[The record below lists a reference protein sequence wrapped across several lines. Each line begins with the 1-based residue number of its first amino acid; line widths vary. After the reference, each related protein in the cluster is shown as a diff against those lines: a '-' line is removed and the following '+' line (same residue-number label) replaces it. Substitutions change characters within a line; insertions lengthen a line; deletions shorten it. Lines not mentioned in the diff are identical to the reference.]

1 MATKTSIFSSVISG
15 SPMITSEKL
24 VGSDNYLSWSASVEL
39 WFMGQGYE
47 DHLIT
52 QEADIP
58 EVDRVQWR
66 KIDAQLCSVLWQ
78 SVDPKILLHLRA
90 YKTCFKFWTQAK
102 GLYTNDIQRLYK
114 VASAIVHISQ
124 QDLDLSTYIGQI
136 ASLKEEFLTVMPLT
150 PDVGAQQTQLDKFF
164 MVLTLIGLRPDLE
177 PVRDQILGS
186 SSVPSLDDVFARLLR
201 ISSTQTL
208 PFDSTS
214 DSSVLV
220 SQTSSRG
227 GRSGTRG
234 RGQRPHCTYC
244 NKLGHTRDR
253 CYQLHGRPP
262 RTAHVAQ
269 SSDSPLPQPPSSS
282 ASQASVASV
291 AQPGNASACL
301 THTSSLGPWIL
312 DSGAS
317 DHLSGNK
324 DLFSSITTT
333 SALPTVTLA
342 NGSQTVAKGIGLALP
357 LPSLPLT
364 SVLYTPECPFNLISI
379 SKITRTLNCSI
390 TFSDKFVTLQDRS
403 TGKTIGIGRESQGL
417 YHLTSDSSPAVCI
430 STDAPLLIHN
440 RLGHP
445 SLSKFQKMVPRFS
458 TLSSLPCESCQLG
471 KHTRVSFPK
480 RLNNR
485 AKSPFELV
493 HTDVWGPCRT
503 ASTLGFQYFVTFI
516 DDYSRCTWLFLMKN
530 RAELFSIFQKFYAEI
545 QTQFNISI
553 RVLRSDNA
561 REYFSAPFTSFMSHH
576 GILHQSSCAHTPQQN
591 GVAERKNRHLVETAR
606 TILLHSNVPFRFW
619 GDAVLTACYLINR
632 MPSSILHDQIPHSL
646 LFPDQPLYFLP
657 PRVFGCTCFV
667 HILTPGQD
675 KLSAKAMKCLFV
687 GYSRLQK
694 GYRCYSLETHR
705 YFISADVTFFEDSPF
720 FSTTSESLP
729 ISEVLPIPIVSPP
742 DAMPPRPLQVYHRRP
757 RVVAPLPFAE
767 APADSLPIPSA
778 SPAPAL
784 PSPNDLPIAVRKG
797 IRSTRNPHPIYNFLS
812 YHRLSSP
819 YSAFVSAISSVSLP
833 KSTHEALSHPGW
845 RQAMVDEM
853 AALHSNDTWDL
864 VVLPSGKS
872 TVGCRWVYAVKVG
885 PDGQVD
891 RLKARLVAKGYT
903 QVYGSDYGDTFS
915 PVAKIASVRLLLS
928 MAAMCSWP
936 LYQLDIKNAFLHG
949 DLAEEVYMEQPPGFV
964 AQGESGLVCRLRRSL
979 YGLKQSPRA
988 WFGRFSSV
996 VQEFGMLRSTADH
1009 SVFYHHNSLGQCIYL
1024 VVYVDDIV
1032 ITGSDQD
1039 GIQKLKQHL
1048 FTHFQTK
1055 DLGKLKYFL
1064 GIEIAQSSSGV
1075 VLSQRKYALDILEE
1089 TGMLDCKPVD
1099 TPMDPNV
1106 KLVPGQGEPLGDPGR
1121 YRRLVGKLNY
1131 LTITRPDIS
1140 FPVSVV
1146 SQFLQSPCDSHWDAV
1161 IRILRYIKS
1170 TPGQGVLYENRG
1182 HTQVVGYTDA
1192 DWAGSPT
1199 DRRSTSGYCVFI
1211 GGNLISWKSK
1221 KQDVVARSSAE
1232 AEYRAMALATC
1243 ELIWLRHL
1251 LRELRFGKDEQMK
1264 LICDNQAALHIASNP
1279 VFHERTK
1286 HIEVDCH
1293 FIREKIASGCVATS
1307 FVNSNDQLADIF
1319 TKSLRGP
1326 RIKYICNK
1334 LGAYDVYAPA

>member
-1 MATKTSIFSSVISG
+1 
-15 SPMITSEKL
+15 MITSEKL
-24 VGSDNYLSWSASVEL
+24 VDSENYLSWSASVEL

-47 DHLIT
+47 DHLVT
-52 QEADIP
+52 QEADIS
-58 EVDRVQWR
+58 E
-66 KIDAQLCSVLWQ
+66 
-78 SVDPKILLHLRA
+78 
-90 YKTCFKFWTQAK
+90 AK
-102 GLYTNDIQRLYK
+102 GLCTNDIQRLYK

-136 ASLKEEFLTVMPLT
+136 ASLKEEFLTVMPHT

-177 PVRDQILGS
+177 PIRDQILGS
-186 SSVPSLDDVFARLLR
+186 SSVPSLDDVFARLFL
-201 ISSTQTL
+201 
-208 PFDSTS
+208 
-214 DSSVLV
+214 VLEV
-220 SQTSSRG
+220 EANVLIA
-227 GRSGTRG
+227 
-234 RGQRPHCTYC
+234 PIAI
-244 NKLGHTRDR
+244 NL
-253 CYQLHGRPP
+253 
-262 RTAHVAQ
+262 A
-269 SSDSPLPQPPSSS
+269 
-282 ASQASVASV
+282 
-291 AQPGNASACL
+291 
-301 THTSSLGPWIL
+301 
-312 DSGAS
+312 
-317 DHLSGNK
+317 
-324 DLFSSITTT
+324 
-333 SALPTVTLA
+333 TLA
-342 NGSQTVAKGIGLALP
+342 IVAISYMDDLLALP
-357 LPSLPLT
+357 IWPSPLILRCLSLRAPPHLRHLRLLLPLLPSL
-364 SVLYTPECPFNLISI
+364 
-379 SKITRTLNCSI
+379 
-390 TFSDKFVTLQDRS
+390 DRS
-403 TGKTIGIGRESQGL
+403 TGKTIGIERESQGL
-417 YHLTSDSSPAVCI
+417 YHLTSDSSAAVCI
-430 STDAPLLIHN
+430 STDTPLLIHN

-445 SLSKFQKMVPRFS
+445 SLSKFQKMVPSFFHFVVGFRVSHVSF
-458 TLSSLPCESCQLG
+458 G

-480 RLNNR
+480 RLNNW

-493 HTDVWGPCRT
+493 HTDVWGPYRT
-503 ASTLGFQYFVTFI
+503 G
-516 DDYSRCTWLFLMKN
+516 
-530 RAELFSIFQKFYAEI
+530 KFYAEI

-553 RVLRSDNA
+553 HVLRSDNA

-591 GVAERKNRHLVETAR
+591 G
-606 TILLHSNVPFRFW
+606 
-619 GDAVLTACYLINR
+619 
-632 MPSSILHDQIPHSL
+632 
-646 LFPDQPLYFLP
+646 
-657 PRVFGCTCFV
+657 
-667 HILTPGQD
+667 D
-675 KLSAKAMKCLFV
+675 KLSAKAMKCLFL

-729 ISEVLPIPIVSPP
+729 VSEVLPLPIVSPI
-742 DAMPPRPLQVYHRRP
+742 DVVPPRPLQVYHRRP
-757 RVVAPLPFAE
+757 RVAAPLPFVE
-767 APADSLPIPSA
+767 HLLTHFLPLRLL
-778 SPAPAL
+778 L
-784 PSPNDLPIAVRKG
+784 PRFCLLLM
-797 IRSTRNPHPIYNFLS
+797 IYPLLFG
-812 YHRLSSP
+812 
-819 YSAFVSAISSVSLP
+819 

-853 AALHSNDTWDL
+853 AALHSNGTWDL

-915 PVAKIASVRLLLS
+915 PVAKIAS
-928 MAAMCSWP
+928 
-936 LYQLDIKNAFLHG
+936 
-949 DLAEEVYMEQPPGFV
+949 EVYMEQPPGFV

-979 YGLKQSPRA
+979 YGLKQSPQA

-1024 VVYVDDIV
+1024 VVYVDNIV

-1075 VLSQRKYALDILEE
+1075 ILSQRKYALDILEE

-1251 LRELRFGKDEQMK
+1251 LQELRFGKDEQMK

-1293 FIREKIASGCVATS
+1293 FIREKIASECVATS

-1326 RIKYICNK
+1326 RIKYIYNK
-1334 LGAYDVYAPA
+1334 LGAYDIYSPA

>member
-1 MATKTSIFSSVISG
+1 MTTKNQIFTSVISG

-24 VGSDNYLSWSASVEL
+24 VGSENYLSWSASVEL

-47 DHLIT
+47 DHLVT

-58 EVDRVQWR
+58 E
-66 KIDAQLCSVLWQ
+66 
-78 SVDPKILLHLRA
+78 
-90 YKTCFKFWTQAK
+90 AK

-114 VASAIVHISQ
+114 VASAIVHLSQ

-136 ASLKEEFLTVMPLT
+136 ASLKEQFLTVMPLT
-150 PDVGAQQTQLDKFF
+150 PDVGAQQTQLDN
-164 MVLTLIGLRPDLE
+164 
-177 PVRDQILGS
+177 

-208 PFDSTS
+208 PQIALQILLFTWK
-214 DSSVLV
+214 
-220 SQTSSRG
+220 TSS
-227 GRSGTRG
+227 
-234 RGQRPHCTYC
+234 HC
-244 NKLGHTRDR
+244 HM
-253 CYQLHGRPP
+253 
-262 RTAHVAQ
+262 AQ

-282 ASQASVASV
+282 ASQTSQASIASV
-291 AQPGNASACL
+291 AQPG
-301 THTSSLGPWIL
+301 
-312 DSGAS
+312 
-317 DHLSGNK
+317 
-324 DLFSSITTT
+324 LFSSITTT
-333 SALPTVTLA
+333 TDLPTVTLA
-342 NGSQTVAKGIGLALP
+342 NGSQTVAKG
-357 LPSLPLT
+357 
-364 SVLYTPECPFNLISI
+364 PEYGEDDC
-379 SKITRTLNCSI
+379 
-390 TFSDKFVTLQDRS
+390 
-403 TGKTIGIGRESQGL
+403 IGRESQGL
-417 YHLTSDSSPAVCI
+417 YHLTSDSSPA
-430 STDAPLLIHN
+430 
-440 RLGHP
+440 
-445 SLSKFQKMVPRFS
+445 
-458 TLSSLPCESCQLG
+458 LG

-516 DDYSRCTWLFLMKN
+516 DDYSRCL
-530 RAELFSIFQKFYAEI
+530 
-545 QTQFNISI
+545 
-553 RVLRSDNA
+553 
-561 REYFSAPFTSFMSHH
+561 
-576 GILHQSSCAHTPQQN
+576 SS
-591 GVAERKNRHLVETAR
+591 
-606 TILLHSNVPFRFW
+606 S
-619 GDAVLTACYLINR
+619 
-632 MPSSILHDQIPHSL
+632 PSCRCSS
-646 LFPDQPLYFLP
+646 LFP
-657 PRVFGCTCFV
+657 
-667 HILTPGQD
+667 
-675 KLSAKAMKCLFV
+675 
-687 GYSRLQK
+687 
-694 GYRCYSLETHR
+694 
-705 YFISADVTFFEDSPF
+705 
-720 FSTTSESLP
+720 
-729 ISEVLPIPIVSPP
+729 
-742 DAMPPRPLQVYHRRP
+742 
-757 RVVAPLPFAE
+757 E

-797 IRSTRNPHPIYNFLS
+797 
-812 YHRLSSP
+812 
-819 YSAFVSAISSVSLP
+819 
-833 KSTHEALSHPGW
+833 W

-853 AALHSNDTWDL
+853 AALHSNGTWDL

-988 WFGRFSSV
+988 WFSRFSSV
-996 VQEFGMLRSTADH
+996 VQEFGMLR
-1009 SVFYHHNSLGQCIYL
+1009 NQRLGETQ
-1024 VVYVDDIV
+1024 V
-1032 ITGSDQD
+1032 
-1039 GIQKLKQHL
+1039 
-1048 FTHFQTK
+1048 
-1055 DLGKLKYFL
+1055 FL

-1075 VLSQRKYALDILEE
+1075 VLFPKKYALDILEE

-1170 TPGQGVLYENRG
+1170 TPGQGVLYQNRG

-1251 LRELRFGKDEQMK
+1251 LQELRFGKDEQMK

-1286 HIEVDCH
+1286 H
-1293 FIREKIASGCVATS
+1293 
-1307 FVNSNDQLADIF
+1307 N
-1319 TKSLRGP
+1319 
-1326 RIKYICNK
+1326 
-1334 LGAYDVYAPA
+1334 

>member
-24 VGSDNYLSWSASVEL
+24 VGSENYLSWFASIEL

-47 DHLIT
+47 DHLVT

-58 EVDRVQWR
+58 E
-66 KIDAQLCSVLWQ
+66 
-78 SVDPKILLHLRA
+78 
-90 YKTCFKFWTQAK
+90 
-102 GLYTNDIQRLYK
+102 
-114 VASAIVHISQ
+114 
-124 QDLDLSTYIGQI
+124 
-136 ASLKEEFLTVMPLT
+136 
-150 PDVGAQQTQLDKFF
+150 LDKFF

-186 SSVPSLDDVFARLLR
+186 SSVPSLDDFLTLPLEEDAVVTEVEANILIAPIAINLATLAIVAISYMDGLLTLPMWPSPLILSCLSLRAPPHLRHLRLL
-201 ISSTQTL
+201 L
-208 PFDSTS
+208 P
-214 DSSVLV
+214 L
-220 SQTSSRG
+220 
-227 GRSGTRG
+227 
-234 RGQRPHCTYC
+234 
-244 NKLGHTRDR
+244 
-253 CYQLHGRPP
+253 
-262 RTAHVAQ
+262 
-269 SSDSPLPQPPSSS
+269 LP
-282 ASQASVASV
+282 
-291 AQPGNASACL
+291 
-301 THTSSLGPWIL
+301 SL
-312 DSGAS
+312 DF
-317 DHLSGNK
+317 
-324 DLFSSITTT
+324 FSSITTT

-342 NGSQTVAKGIGLALP
+342 NGSQTVAKGPEYGEDDWHR
-357 LPSLPLT
+357 
-364 SVLYTPECPFNLISI
+364 TPIYFIY
-379 SKITRTLNCSI
+379 
-390 TFSDKFVTLQDRS
+390 V
-403 TGKTIGIGRESQGL
+403 
-417 YHLTSDSSPAVCI
+417 SS
-430 STDAPLLIHN
+430 
-440 RLGHP
+440 
-445 SLSKFQKMVPRFS
+445 
-458 TLSSLPCESCQLG
+458 
-471 KHTRVSFPK
+471 
-480 RLNNR
+480 
-485 AKSPFELV
+485 
-493 HTDVWGPCRT
+493 W
-503 ASTLGFQYFVTFI
+503 
-516 DDYSRCTWLFLMKN
+516 
-530 RAELFSIFQKFYAEI
+530 
-545 QTQFNISI
+545 
-553 RVLRSDNA
+553 
-561 REYFSAPFTSFMSHH
+561 
-576 GILHQSSCAHTPQQN
+576 ILHQSSCAHIPQQN
-591 GVAERKNRHLVETAR
+591 GVAERKNRHLIETAR

-632 MPSSILHDQIPHSL
+632 QAFRQSHEVPL
-646 LFPDQPLYFLP
+646 LGIF
-657 PRVFGCTCFV
+657 
-667 HILTPGQD
+667 QD
-675 KLSAKAMKCLFV
+675 F
-687 GYSRLQK
+687 R
-694 GYRCYSLETHR
+694 R
-705 YFISADVTFFEDSPF
+705 
-720 FSTTSESLP
+720 
-729 ISEVLPIPIVSPP
+729 
-742 DAMPPRPLQVYHRRP
+742 VYHRRP

-767 APADSLPIPSA
+767 APVDSLPIPSA

-784 PSPNDLPIAVRKG
+784 PSFNDLPLLFGSI
-797 IRSTRNPHPIYNFLS
+797 
-812 YHRLSSP
+812 
-819 YSAFVSAISSVSLP
+819 
-833 KSTHEALSHPGW
+833 HEALSHLGW

-853 AALHSNDTWDL
+853 VALHSNGTWDL
-864 VVLPSGKS
+864 VVLPFGKS
-872 TVGCRWVYAVKVG
+872 IVGCRWVYAVKVS

-949 DLAEEVYMEQPPGFV
+949 DLAEEVYMEQPPVLLFK
-964 AQGESGLVCRLRRSL
+964 SL
-979 YGLKQSPRA
+979 ACFAVQQTIQ
-988 WFGRFSSV
+988 FS
-996 VQEFGMLRSTADH
+996 
-1009 SVFYHHNSLGQCIYL
+1009 I
-1024 VVYVDDIV
+1024 I
-1032 ITGSDQD
+1032 ITPWDS
-1039 GIQKLKQHL
+1039 
-1048 FTHFQTK
+1048 TK

-1089 TGMLDCKPVD
+1089 TGMLDCKPID

>member
-1 MATKTSIFSSVISG
+1 
-15 SPMITSEKL
+15 
-24 VGSDNYLSWSASVEL
+24 
-39 WFMGQGYE
+39 MGQGYE
-47 DHLIT
+47 DHLVT

-78 SVDPKILLHLRA
+78 SVDPRTLLHLQA

-114 VASAIVHISQ
+114 VASAIVHLSQ

-136 ASLKEEFLTVMPLT
+136 ASLEQFLTVMPLT

-164 MVLTLIGLRPDLE
+164 MSLLLLASVRILE
-177 PVRDQILGS
+177 PIRDQILGS
-186 SSVPSLDDVFARLLR
+186 SSVPSLDDFP
-201 ISSTQTL
+201 TL
-208 PFDSTS
+208 PLEEDA
-214 DSSVLV
+214 VV
-220 SQTSSRG
+220 
-227 GRSGTRG
+227 TRG

-262 RTAHVAQ
+262 PHCPYGQ

-282 ASQASVASV
+282 GISDILRLLL
-291 AQPGNASACL
+291 PL
-301 THTSSLGPWIL
+301 LPSLL
-312 DSGAS
+312 
-317 DHLSGNK
+317 
-324 DLFSSITTT
+324 
-333 SALPTVTLA
+333 

-403 TGKTIGIGRESQGL
+403 TGKTIGIGLSP
-417 YHLTSDSSPAVCI
+417 SSRRWFLV
-430 STDAPLLIHN
+430 
-440 RLGHP
+440 
-445 SLSKFQKMVPRFS
+445 FS

-516 DDYSRCTWLFLMKN
+516 DDYSRCTCP
-530 RAELFSIFQKFYAEI
+530 I
-545 QTQFNISI
+545 
-553 RVLRSDNA
+553 
-561 REYFSAPFTSFMSHH
+561 YFVYVSSW
-576 GILHQSSCAHTPQQN
+576 ILHQSSCAHTPQQN

-606 TILLHSNVPFRFW
+606 TLLLHSHVPFRFW
-619 GDAVLTACYLINR
+619 GDAILTACYLINR
-632 MPSSILHDQIPHSL
+632 MPSSVLHDQIPHSL

-675 KLSAKAMKCLFV
+675 KLSAKAMKCLFL

-694 GYRCYSLETHR
+694 GLS
-705 YFISADVTFFEDSPF
+705 SS
-720 FSTTSESLP
+720 
-729 ISEVLPIPIVSPP
+729 
-742 DAMPPRPLQVYHRRP
+742 P
-757 RVVAPLPFAE
+757 RVVAPLPFPE

-797 IRSTRNPHPIYNFLS
+797 TRSTRNPHPIYNFLS

-853 AALHSNDTWDL
+853 AALHSNGTWDL
-864 VVLPSGKS
+864 VVLPL
-872 TVGCRWVYAVKVG
+872 
-885 PDGQVD
+885 VD

-988 WFGRFSSV
+988 WFSRFSSV

-1039 GIQKLKQHL
+1039 DSSIQ
-1048 FTHFQTK
+1048 FWCGPF
-1055 DLGKLKYFL
+1055 
-1064 GIEIAQSSSGV
+1064 
-1075 VLSQRKYALDILEE
+1075 QRKYALDILEE

-1106 KLVPGQGEPLGDPGR
+1106 KLVPGQGEPLGDPG
-1121 YRRLVGKLNY
+1121 
-1131 LTITRPDIS
+1131 DI
-1140 FPVSVV
+1140 
-1146 SQFLQSPCDSHWDAV
+1146 DGSHWDAV

-1251 LRELRFGKDEQMK
+1251 LQELRFGKDEQMK

>member
-1 MATKTSIFSSVISG
+1 MTTKNQIFTSVLSG
-15 SPMITSEKL
+15 SPLITSEKL
-24 VGSDNYLSWSASVEL
+24 IGSENYLSWSASVEL

-47 DHLIT
+47 DHLVT

-58 EVDRVQWR
+58 E
-66 KIDAQLCSVLWQ
+66 
-78 SVDPKILLHLRA
+78 
-90 YKTCFKFWTQAK
+90 AK

-114 VASAIVHISQ
+114 VASAIVHLSQ

-136 ASLKEEFLTVMPLT
+136 ASLKEQFLTVMPLT

-177 PVRDQILGS
+177 PIRDQILGS

-201 ISSTQTL
+201 LSSTQTL
-208 PFDSTS
+208 PSASAS

-220 SQTSSRG
+220 SHTTSRG

-262 RTAHVAQ
+262 RTAHMAQ

-282 ASQASVASV
+282 HLRHLRLLL
-291 AQPGNASACL
+291 PL
-301 THTSSLGPWIL
+301 LPSL
-312 DSGAS
+312 
-317 DHLSGNK
+317 

-333 SALPTVTLA
+333 SDLPTVTLA

-516 DDYSRCTWLFLMKN
+516 DDYSR
-530 RAELFSIFQKFYAEI
+530 SQ
-545 QTQFNISI
+545 
-553 RVLRSDNA
+553 
-561 REYFSAPFTSFMSHH
+561 FTSFMSHH

-606 TILLHSNVPFRFW
+606 TLLLHSHVPFRFW
-619 GDAVLTACYLINR
+619 GDAILTACYLINR
-632 MPSSILHDQIPHSL
+632 MPSSVLHDQIPHSL

-657 PRVFGCTCFV
+657 PRVFGYFRR
-667 HILTPGQD
+667 
-675 KLSAKAMKCLFV
+675 LS
-687 GYSRLQK
+687 
-694 GYRCYSLETHR
+694 CYSLETHR

-729 ISEVLPIPIVSPP
+729 VSEVLPIPIVSPP

-757 RVVAPLPFAE
+757 RVVAPLPFPE

-797 IRSTRNPHPIYNFLS
+797 
-812 YHRLSSP
+812 
-819 YSAFVSAISSVSLP
+819 
-833 KSTHEALSHPGW
+833 W

-853 AALHSNDTWDL
+853 AALHSNGTWDL
-864 VVLPSGKS
+864 VVLPL
-872 TVGCRWVYAVKVG
+872 
-885 PDGQVD
+885 VD

-936 LYQLDIKNAFLHG
+936 LYQLDIKNASFM
-949 DLAEEVYMEQPPGFV
+949 VI
-964 AQGESGLVCRLRRSL
+964 LRGSL
-979 YGLKQSPRA
+979 YGATS
-988 WFGRFSSV
+988 WFCCSGGVWFS
-996 VQEFGMLRSTADH
+996 VQVTPFSIWLETISSSM
-1009 SVFYHHNSLGQCIYL
+1009 CIYL

-1039 GIQKLKQHL
+1039 DSSIQ
-1048 FTHFQTK
+1048 FWCGPF
-1055 DLGKLKYFL
+1055 
-1064 GIEIAQSSSGV
+1064 
-1075 VLSQRKYALDILEE
+1075 QRKYALDILEE

-1251 LRELRFGKDEQMK
+1251 LQELRFGKDEQMK

>member
-1 MATKTSIFSSVISG
+1 MTTKNQIFTSVLSG
-15 SPMITSEKL
+15 SPLITSEIL
-24 VGSDNYLSWSASVEL
+24 VGSENYLSWSASVEL

-47 DHLIT
+47 DHLVT

-66 KIDAQLCSVLWQ
+66 KIDAQLCSVIWQ
-78 SVDPKILLHLRA
+78 SVDPRILLHLQA
-90 YKTCFKFWTQAK
+90 YQTCFKFWTQAK

-114 VASAIVHISQ
+114 VASAIVHLSQ

-136 ASLKEEFLTVMPLT
+136 ASLKEQFLTVMPLT

-164 MVLTLIGLRPDLE
+164 MVFTLIGLRPDLE
-177 PVRDQILGS
+177 PIRDQILGS

-208 PFDSTS
+208 PS
-214 DSSVLV
+214 DSASDFSVLV
-220 SQTSSRG
+220 SQTTSRG
-227 GRSGTRG
+227 GRSGTRGRG

-262 RTAHVAQ
+262 RTAHMAQ
-269 SSDSPLPQPPSSS
+269 SSDSPLPQLPSSS
-282 ASQASVASV
+282 ASQTSQASIASI
-291 AQPGNASACL
+291 AQP
-301 THTSSLGPWIL
+301 
-312 DSGAS
+312 AS

-333 SALPTVTLA
+333 SDLPTVTLA
-342 NGSQTVAKGIGLALP
+342 NGSQTVAKG
-357 LPSLPLT
+357 
-364 SVLYTPECPFNLISI
+364 PEYGEDDC
-379 SKITRTLNCSI
+379 
-390 TFSDKFVTLQDRS
+390 
-403 TGKTIGIGRESQGL
+403 IGRESQGL

-480 RLNNR
+480 CLNNR

-516 DDYSRCTWLFLMKN
+516 DDYSRCTCPIYFVYVSSWDSSSVFLC
-530 RAELFSIFQKFYAEI
+530 SY
-545 QTQFNISI
+545 
-553 RVLRSDNA
+553 
-561 REYFSAPFTSFMSHH
+561 
-576 GILHQSSCAHTPQQN
+576 SSTK
-591 GVAERKNRHLVETAR
+591 GVAESKNRHLVETAR
-606 TILLHSNVPFRFW
+606 TLLLHSHVPFRFW

-632 MPSSILHDQIPHSL
+632 QAFRQSHEVPL
-646 LFPDQPLYFLP
+646 L
-657 PRVFGCTCFV
+657 
-667 HILTPGQD
+667 
-675 KLSAKAMKCLFV
+675 

-729 ISEVLPIPIVSPP
+729 VSEVLPIPIVSPP
-742 DAMPPRPLQVYHRRP
+742 DVMPPRPLQVYHRRP
-757 RVVAPLPFAE
+757 RVVAPLPFPE

-778 SPAPAL
+778 SPASAL
-784 PSPNDLPIAVRKG
+784 PSPNDLPIAVRK
-797 IRSTRNPHPIYNFLS
+797 
-812 YHRLSSP
+812 
-819 YSAFVSAISSVSLP
+819 
-833 KSTHEALSHPGW
+833 GW

-853 AALHSNDTWDL
+853 AALHSNGTWDL

-928 MAAMCSWP
+928 MAAMCSW
-936 LYQLDIKNAFLHG
+936 
-949 DLAEEVYMEQPPGFV
+949 
-964 AQGESGLVCRLRRSL
+964 LRRSL

-988 WFGRFSSV
+988 WFSRFSSV
-996 VQEFGMLRSTADH
+996 VQEFGMLRS
-1009 SVFYHHNSLGQCIYL
+1009 
-1024 VVYVDDIV
+1024 
-1032 ITGSDQD
+1032 SDQD

-1161 IRILRYIKS
+1161 IRILQYIKS

-1243 ELIWLRHL
+1243 EHIWLRHL
-1251 LRELRFGKDEQMK
+1251 LQELRFGKDEQMK

-1334 LGAYDVYAPA
+1334 LGAYDKYLLEQRAVVDVDGGKLLNEDNDIRSSDSKAS

>member
-1 MATKTSIFSSVISG
+1 
-15 SPMITSEKL
+15 
-24 VGSDNYLSWSASVEL
+24 
-39 WFMGQGYE
+39 
-47 DHLIT
+47 
-52 QEADIP
+52 
-58 EVDRVQWR
+58 
-66 KIDAQLCSVLWQ
+66 
-78 SVDPKILLHLRA
+78 
-90 YKTCFKFWTQAK
+90 
-102 GLYTNDIQRLYK
+102 
-114 VASAIVHISQ
+114 
-124 QDLDLSTYIGQI
+124 
-136 ASLKEEFLTVMPLT
+136 
-150 PDVGAQQTQLDKFF
+150 
-164 MVLTLIGLRPDLE
+164 
-177 PVRDQILGS
+177 
-186 SSVPSLDDVFARLLR
+186 
-201 ISSTQTL
+201 
-208 PFDSTS
+208 
-214 DSSVLV
+214 
-220 SQTSSRG
+220 
-227 GRSGTRG
+227 
-234 RGQRPHCTYC
+234 
-244 NKLGHTRDR
+244 
-253 CYQLHGRPP
+253 
-262 RTAHVAQ
+262 
-269 SSDSPLPQPPSSS
+269 
-282 ASQASVASV
+282 
-291 AQPGNASACL
+291 
-301 THTSSLGPWIL
+301 
-312 DSGAS
+312 
-317 DHLSGNK
+317 
-324 DLFSSITTT
+324 
-333 SALPTVTLA
+333 
-342 NGSQTVAKGIGLALP
+342 
-357 LPSLPLT
+357 
-364 SVLYTPECPFNLISI
+364 
-379 SKITRTLNCSI
+379 
-390 TFSDKFVTLQDRS
+390 
-403 TGKTIGIGRESQGL
+403 
-417 YHLTSDSSPAVCI
+417 
-430 STDAPLLIHN
+430 
-440 RLGHP
+440 
-445 SLSKFQKMVPRFS
+445 
-458 TLSSLPCESCQLG
+458 
-471 KHTRVSFPK
+471 
-480 RLNNR
+480 
-485 AKSPFELV
+485 
-493 HTDVWGPCRT
+493 
-503 ASTLGFQYFVTFI
+503 
-516 DDYSRCTWLFLMKN
+516 
-530 RAELFSIFQKFYAEI
+530 
-545 QTQFNISI
+545 
-553 RVLRSDNA
+553 
-561 REYFSAPFTSFMSHH
+561 
-576 GILHQSSCAHTPQQN
+576 
-591 GVAERKNRHLVETAR
+591 
-606 TILLHSNVPFRFW
+606 
-619 GDAVLTACYLINR
+619 
-632 MPSSILHDQIPHSL
+632 MPSSVLHDQIPHSL

-675 KLSAKAMKCLFV
+675 KLSAKAMKCLFL

-729 ISEVLPIPIVSPP
+729 VSEVLPIPIVSPP

-757 RVVAPLPFAE
+757 RVVAPLPFPE

-797 IRSTRNPHPIYNFLS
+797 TRSTRNPHPIYNFLS

-833 KSTHEALSHPGW
+833 KSTHEALSPSRLATGN
-845 RQAMVDEM
+845 VDEM
-853 AALHSNDTWDL
+853 AALHSNGTWDL

-885 PDGQVD
+885 PDGQ
-891 RLKARLVAKGYT
+891 
-903 QVYGSDYGDTFS
+903 
-915 PVAKIASVRLLLS
+915 IASVRLLLS

-936 LYQLDIKNAFLHG
+936 LYQGSL
-949 DLAEEVYMEQPPGFV
+949 V
-964 AQGESGLVCRLRRSL
+964 LVCRLRRSL

-988 WFGRFSSV
+988 WFSRFSSV
-996 VQEFGMLRSTADH
+996 VQEFGMLRS
-1009 SVFYHHNSLGQCIYL
+1009 
-1024 VVYVDDIV
+1024 
-1032 ITGSDQD
+1032 SDQD

-1106 KLVPGQGEPLGDPGR
+1106 KLVPGQGAFRRPGR

-1140 FPVSVV
+1140 FPAKVY
-1146 SQFLQSPCDSHWDAV
+1146 CT
-1161 IRILRYIKS
+1161 R
-1170 TPGQGVLYENRG
+1170 RG

-1251 LRELRFGKDEQMK
+1251 LQELRFGKDEQMK

>member
-1 MATKTSIFSSVISG
+1 
-15 SPMITSEKL
+15 
-24 VGSDNYLSWSASVEL
+24 
-39 WFMGQGYE
+39 MGQGYE

-78 SVDPKILLHLRA
+78 SVDPRILLHLQA

-114 VASAIVHISQ
+114 VASAIVHLSQ

-136 ASLKEEFLTVMPLT
+136 ASLKEQFLTVMPLT
-150 PDVGAQQTQLDKFF
+150 LMLGLNKHS
-164 MVLTLIGLRPDLE
+164 LTSSSWSLLLSASVRILSLF
-177 PVRDQILGS
+177 RDQILGS

-208 PFDSTS
+208 PSDSAS
-214 DSSVLV
+214 DSSIYMEDLLALPIWP
-220 SQTSSRG
+220 S
-227 GRSGTRG
+227 
-234 RGQRPHCTYC
+234 P
-244 NKLGHTRDR
+244 LI
-253 CYQLHGRPP
+253 L
-262 RTAHVAQ
+262 
-269 SSDSPLPQPPSSS
+269 PLPQPPSSS
-282 ASQASVASV
+282 ASQTSQASIASV
-291 AQPGNASACL
+291 
-301 THTSSLGPWIL
+301 
-312 DSGAS
+312 
-317 DHLSGNK
+317 
-324 DLFSSITTT
+324 
-333 SALPTVTLA
+333 
-342 NGSQTVAKGIGLALP
+342 GLAWYWFGPFLC
-357 LPSLPLT
+357 LLYLSLL
-364 SVLYTPECPFNLISI
+364 SFIL
-379 SKITRTLNCSI
+379 LN
-390 TFSDKFVTLQDRS
+390 DRS

-445 SLSKFQKMVPRFS
+445 SLSKFQKM
-458 TLSSLPCESCQLG
+458 
-471 KHTRVSFPK
+471 
-480 RLNNR
+480 
-485 AKSPFELV
+485 
-493 HTDVWGPCRT
+493 
-503 ASTLGFQYFVTFI
+503 
-516 DDYSRCTWLFLMKN
+516 
-530 RAELFSIFQKFYAEI
+530 
-545 QTQFNISI
+545 
-553 RVLRSDNA
+553 
-561 REYFSAPFTSFMSHH
+561 
-576 GILHQSSCAHTPQQN
+576 
-591 GVAERKNRHLVETAR
+591 
-606 TILLHSNVPFRFW
+606 
-619 GDAVLTACYLINR
+619 
-632 MPSSILHDQIPHSL
+632 IPHSL

-675 KLSAKAMKCLFV
+675 KLSAKAMKFIIVALVSLLLSLF
-687 GYSRLQK
+687 
-694 GYRCYSLETHR
+694 
-705 YFISADVTFFEDSPF
+705 P
-720 FSTTSESLP
+720 
-729 ISEVLPIPIVSPP
+729 
-742 DAMPPRPLQVYHRRP
+742 
-757 RVVAPLPFAE
+757 E

-784 PSPNDLPIAVRKG
+784 LLLMTYPLLFG
-797 IRSTRNPHPIYNFLS
+797 
-812 YHRLSSP
+812 
-819 YSAFVSAISSVSLP
+819 
-833 KSTHEALSHPGW
+833 KSTHEALSHLGW

-853 AALHSNDTWDL
+853 A
-864 VVLPSGKS
+864 
-872 TVGCRWVYAVKVG
+872 VG

-915 PVAKIASVRLLLS
+915 LLPRLLLS
-928 MAAMCSWP
+928 ACFCPW
-936 LYQLDIKNAFLHG
+936 LLCVLGLFIR
-949 DLAEEVYMEQPPGFV
+949 
-964 AQGESGLVCRLRRSL
+964 ESGLVCRLRRSL

-988 WFGRFSSV
+988 WFSRFSSV

-1089 TGMLDCKPVD
+1089 TG
-1099 TPMDPNV
+1099 
-1106 KLVPGQGEPLGDPGR
+1106 QGEPLGDPGDIDGSHWGCR
-1121 YRRLVGKLNY
+1121 NPYSSIYQKF
-1131 LTITRPDIS
+1131 TRPRCIVREQRS
-1140 FPVSVV
+1140 YS
-1146 SQFLQSPCDSHWDAV
+1146 S
-1161 IRILRYIKS
+1161 
-1170 TPGQGVLYENRG
+1170 
-1182 HTQVVGYTDA
+1182 VGYTDA

-1251 LRELRFGKDEQMK
+1251 LQELRFGKDEQMK

>member
-1 MATKTSIFSSVISG
+1 MATKTSIFSSVISE

-24 VGSDNYLSWSASVEL
+24 VGSENYLSWSASVEL

-47 DHLIT
+47 DHLVT
-52 QEADIP
+52 QEADIL
-58 EVDRVQWR
+58 EVERVQWR

-114 VASAIVHISQ
+114 
-124 QDLDLSTYIGQI
+124 DLDLSTYIGQI
-136 ASLKEEFLTVMPLT
+136 ASLQEEFLTVMPLT

-164 MVLTLIGLRPDLE
+164 MVLTLIGLRSNLE
-177 PVRDQILGS
+177 PVHDQILGG
-186 SSVPSLDDVFARLLR
+186 SSVPSLDDVFAHLLR

-208 PFDSTS
+208 PSDSIS

-220 SQTSSRG
+220 SHTTSRG
-227 GRSGTRG
+227 GRSGNRG

-269 SSDSPLPQPPSSS
+269 SSDSQLPQPPSSS
-282 ASQASVASV
+282 ASQASQAFVAS
-291 AQPGNASACL
+291 
-301 THTSSLGPWIL
+301 
-312 DSGAS
+312 
-317 DHLSGNK
+317 

-333 SALPTVTLA
+333 SDLPVVTLA
-342 NGSQTVAKGIGLALP
+342 NGSQTVAKGIGLTLP

-379 SKITRTLNCSI
+379 SKITRTFNCSI

-403 TGKTIGIGRESQGL
+403 MGKTIGIGRESQGL
-417 YHLTSDSSPAVCI
+417 YHLTSDSSPTVCI
-430 STDAPLLIHN
+430 STDAPLLIHS

-445 SLSKFQKMVPRFS
+445 NLSKFEKMVPCFS
-458 TLSSLPCESCQLG
+458 TLSSLSCESCQLG
-471 KHTRVSFPK
+471 KHTPVSFPK

-485 AKSPFELV
+485 AKSPFELI
-493 HTDVWGPCRT
+493 HTDVWGPCQT
-503 ASTLGFQYFVTFI
+503 ASTLEFQYFVTFI
-516 DDYSRCTWLFLMKN
+516 DDYSRCTC
-530 RAELFSIFQKFYAEI
+530 
-545 QTQFNISI
+545 
-553 RVLRSDNA
+553 DNA
-561 REYFSAPFTSFMSHH
+561 REYFSAPFTSFMSHN

-591 GVAERKNRHLVETAR
+591 WVAERKNRHLVETTH

-619 GDAVLTACYLINR
+619 GDAVLTACYLINC
-632 MPSSILHDQIPHSL
+632 MPSSVLHDQIPHFL
-646 LFPDQPLYFLP
+646 LFPDQPLYFFP

-675 KLSAKAMKCLFV
+675 KLSAKAMKCLFL
-687 GYSRLQK
+687 GYSRLHK
-694 GYRCYSLETHR
+694 
-705 YFISADVTFFEDSPF
+705 
-720 FSTTSESLP
+720 
-729 ISEVLPIPIVSPP
+729 VLPLPIVSPS
-742 DAMPPRPLQVYHRRP
+742 DVVPPRPLQAYHRRP
-757 RVVAPLPFAE
+757 RVAAPLPFAK

-784 PSPNDLPIAVRKG
+784 PSPDDLPIAIRKG
-797 IRSTRNPHPIYNFLS
+797 TRSTHNPHPIYNFLS

-819 YSAFVSAISSVSLP
+819 YSAFVSAISFVSFP

-853 AALHSNDTWDL
+853 DALHSNGTWDL
-864 VVLPSGKS
+864 VVLPSGKF

-891 RLKARLVAKGYT
+891 RLKAHLVAKGYT

-915 PVAKIASVRLLLS
+915 PVAKIASVCLLLS

-949 DLAEEVYMEQPPGFV
+949 DL
-964 AQGESGLVCRLRRSL
+964 GLVCRLRRSL

-996 VQEFGMLRSTADH
+996 VQEFDMLCSIVDH

-1024 VVYVDDIV
+1024 VVYVDDID

-1039 GIQKLKQHL
+1039 DIQKLKQHL

-1055 DLGKLKYFL
+1055 NLGKLKYLL

-1075 VLSQRKYALDILEE
+1075 VLSQRKYALDILKE
-1089 TGMLDCKPVD
+1089 TGMLDCKPID

-1106 KLVPGQGEPLGDPGR
+1106 KLVLGQGEPLGDPRR

-1146 SQFLQSPCDSHWDAV
+1146 SQFLQSPCDSHWDVV
-1161 IRILRYIKS
+1161 IRILQYIKS
-1170 TPGQGVLYENRG
+1170 TPGQGVLYENKG

-1192 DWAGSPT
+1192 DWAGSPI

-1232 AEYRAMALATC
+1232 AKYRAMALTTC

-1264 LICDNQAALHIASNP
+1264 LICNNQAALHIASNP

-1334 LGAYDVYAPA
+1334 LGAYDVYAPS